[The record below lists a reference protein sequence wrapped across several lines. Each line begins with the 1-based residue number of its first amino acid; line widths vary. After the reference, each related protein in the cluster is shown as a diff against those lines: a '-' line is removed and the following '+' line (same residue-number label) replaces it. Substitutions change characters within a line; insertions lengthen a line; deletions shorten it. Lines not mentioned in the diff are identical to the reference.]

1 MRLANV
7 LILIPLIALSACDAE
22 PSIKGTW
29 EATDGRPV
37 TLIFGEGTAEWS
49 VEMIG
54 QSIAIS
60 GTYTRDRNRVIIK
73 NLELPGG
80 KDFAKMLAPKIAE
93 VNLEV
98 GVDAMVSFK
107 TNDEI
112 VLTGDK
118 LIDGSYRRIT
128 KTK

>member
-1 MRLANV
+1 VRVSNLLLA
-7 LILIPLIALSACDAE
+7 IPLVALTACSAE
-22 PSIKGTW
+22 PSIKGKW

-37 TLIFGEGTAEWS
+37 TLTFGQDTADWT
-49 VEMIG
+49 VDMFG

-60 GTYTRDRNRVIIK
+60 GKYTRDGNRIRIK

-80 KDFAKMLAPKIAE
+80 KNFAKMIAPKVAE
-93 VNLEV
+93 INLEV

-107 TNDEI
+107 NNDEI

-128 KTK
+128 K